1 MQKVA
6 WPTTIVHSDRLS
18 PLKAKKA
25 FRAMPV
31 MIPGSASGSTTTNE
45 TTSRPKKRKRCTAKA
60 AAEPSSRA
68 MAVAASHALM
78 DSSSELRTS
87 GLRQVSGNH
96 LSDRLVIG
104 QLWMFEGLNA

>member
-31 MIPGSASGSTTTNE
+31 MSPGSASGSTTTNE
-45 TTSRPKKRKRCTAKA
+45 TASRPKKRKRCTAKA

-68 MAVAASHALM
+68 RAVAASPALT
-78 DSSSELRTS
+78 DSSKELRTS
-87 GLRQVSGNH
+87 GFRQVSENH
-96 LSDRLVIG
+96 LSDRPGMG
-104 QLWMFEGLNA
+104 QLWMFDGLNA

>member
-6 WPTTIVHSDRLS
+6 WPTTIVHSDRLR

-25 FRAMPV
+25 LSAMPV

-60 AAEPSSRA
+60 AAEPSRIA
-68 MAVAASHALM
+68 TAVASPALT
-78 DSSSELRTS
+78 DSSSEARTS
-87 GLRQVSGNH
+87 GFRQVSENH
-96 LSDRLVIG
+96 LSENPGIG
-104 QLWMFEGLNA
+104 QLWMLDGLNA